1 MNLQRWVEASKL
13 LKKQIRFVKPPSY
26 KRTSILST
34 NSTNKSNVKGRAG
47 VGSSAASSSTS
58 QSNPVATVYF
68 RTKFFVEDPSKLHEE
83 YTRYHVYLQIRKD
96 INESR
101 LLVSPQTNCILASYA
116 AQSELGDFDDS
127 QHDHE
132 GRYLQRL
139 SLRINGPNLEDV
151 LRKICELHKLHHGQT
166 PADAEFNYLDH
177 IKKLDSYGVSFHKV
191 MDNAGK
197 DIELG
202 VSAAGVSVYHNC
214 LKINTF
220 CWSKITKIAF
230 KRKQF
235 FIQLRREMVSREI
248 TRKSILFLLLSFYT

>member
-1 MNLQRWVEASKL
+1 MQRWVEASKL

-34 NSTNKSNVKGRAG
+34 SSTNKSIVRGKAVPGN
-47 VGSSAASSSTS
+47 SSSS
-58 QSNPVATVYF
+58 SSSHSYPVATVYF

-116 AQSELGDFDDS
+116 AQSELGDFDES
-127 QHDHE
+127 MHDHE

-139 SLRINGPNLEDV
+139 NIRINGPNLEDV

-166 PADAEFNYLDH
+166 PADSEFNYLDH
-177 IKKLDSYGVSFHKV
+177 IKKLDAYGVSFHKV

-235 FIQLRREMVSREI
+235 FIQLRREMVC
-248 TRKSILFLLLSFYT
+248 TNTFFLTAIH